1 MAQVAPTKGNL
12 MATKKSL
19 ELAELGYDLMDRK
32 RNILI
37 REMMQ
42 LIDKAAD
49 VQSRIDS
56 TYAAAYAALQ
66 RANLTLG
73 FCEEYG
79 RNIPVEE
86 GLEID
91 YRSVMGVELPTVR
104 LHSTSYANYPLSS
117 TNSMLDEAYEQFRR
131 VKELTVE
138 LAEIGSSVYLL
149 ANAIRK
155 TQKRA
160 NALKNI
166 MIPQFRVTIKDIT
179 EALEEKE
186 REDFSCL
193 KVIKQQKERQKAAAA
208 STE

>member
-1 MAQVAPTKGNL
+1 
-12 MATKKSL
+12 
-19 ELAELGYDLMDRK
+19 
-32 RNILI
+32 
-37 REMMQ
+37 
-42 LIDKAAD
+42 
-49 VQSRIDS
+49 
-56 TYAAAYAALQ
+56 
-66 RANLTLG
+66 
-73 FCEEYG
+73 
-79 RNIPVEE
+79 
-86 GLEID
+86 
-91 YRSVMGVELPTVR
+91 MGVELPTVR

-186 REDFSCL
+186 REDFSRL